1 MLRAIFVI
9 FFFQLLGE
17 ALKKFFEMRIP
28 GPVIGL
34 ILLLITLIFLK
45 RFKTTAVNKL
55 KSDVLSTSN
64 YILSYLS
71 LLFVPIGVGVV
82 MHLSYLENNLFK
94 VLVIVFI
101 QLLGEALK
109 KFFEMRIPGPVI
121 GLILL
126 LITLIFLKRF
136 KTTAINKL
144 KSDVLSTSN
153 YILSYLSLLFVPI
166 GVGVVMHLSYLE
178 NNLFKVLVI
187 VFISTI
193 LTIGLTAFLMEK
205 INKRINKK

>member
-17 ALKKFFEMRIP
+17 TLKKFFEMRIP

-45 RFKTTAVNKL
+45 RFKMSAVNNL
-55 KSDVLSTSN
+55 KTDVINTSN

-94 VLVIVFI
+94 VLI
-101 QLLGEALK
+101 
-109 KFFEMRIPGPVI
+109 
-121 GLILL
+121 
-126 LITLIFLKRF
+126 
-136 KTTAINKL
+136 
-144 KSDVLSTSN
+144 
-153 YILSYLSLLFVPI
+153 
-166 GVGVVMHLSYLE
+166 
-178 NNLFKVLVI
+178 I

-193 LTIGLTAFLMEK
+193 LTISLTAYLMEK

>member
-28 GPVIGL
+28 GPVLGL
-34 ILLLITLIFLK
+34 ILLLVVLIFLK
-45 RFKTTAVNKL
+45 RFKTVAITNL
-55 KSDVLSTSN
+55 KEDVINTSN
-64 YILSYLS
+64 YILNYLS

-94 VLVIVFI
+94 VLI
-101 QLLGEALK
+101 
-109 KFFEMRIPGPVI
+109 
-121 GLILL
+121 
-126 LITLIFLKRF
+126 
-136 KTTAINKL
+136 
-144 KSDVLSTSN
+144 
-153 YILSYLSLLFVPI
+153 
-166 GVGVVMHLSYLE
+166 
-178 NNLFKVLVI
+178 I

>member
-17 ALKKFFEMRIP
+17 
-28 GPVIGL
+28 
-34 ILLLITLIFLK
+34 T
-45 RFKTTAVNKL
+45 
-55 KSDVLSTSN
+55 
-64 YILSYLS
+64 
-71 LLFVPIGVGVV
+71 
-82 MHLSYLENNLFK
+82 
-94 VLVIVFI
+94 
-101 QLLGEALK
+101 LK

-136 KTTAINKL
+136 KTTAIANL
-144 KSDVLSTSN
+144 KNDVVNTSN
-153 YILSYLSLLFVPI
+153 YILGYLSLLFVPI

-178 NNLFKVLVI
+178 NNLFKVLLI

>member
-1 MLRAIFVI
+1 MLRAIFII

-34 ILLLITLIFLK
+34 ILLLAALVFLK
-45 RFKTTAVNKL
+45 KFKTTAIINL
-55 KSDVLSTSN
+55 KNDVENTSN

-94 VLVIVFI
+94 VLFIVF
-101 QLLGEALK
+101 
-109 KFFEMRIPGPVI
+109 V
-121 GLILL
+121 
-126 LITLIFLKRF
+126 
-136 KTTAINKL
+136 
-144 KSDVLSTSN
+144 
-153 YILSYLSLLFVPI
+153 
-166 GVGVVMHLSYLE
+166 
-178 NNLFKVLVI
+178 
-187 VFISTI
+187 STI
-193 LTIGLTAFLMEK
+193 LTISLTAFLMEK

>member
-17 ALKKFFEMRIP
+17 TLKKFFGMLIP

-45 RFKTTAVNKL
+45 RFKTRAINNL
-55 KSDVLSTSN
+55 KSDVLNTSN

-94 VLVIVFI
+94 VLI
-101 QLLGEALK
+101 
-109 KFFEMRIPGPVI
+109 
-121 GLILL
+121 
-126 LITLIFLKRF
+126 
-136 KTTAINKL
+136 
-144 KSDVLSTSN
+144 
-153 YILSYLSLLFVPI
+153 
-166 GVGVVMHLSYLE
+166 
-178 NNLFKVLVI
+178 I
-187 VFISTI
+187 VFISTV